1 MSPSIPAYLD
11 PASGSI
17 AWQVAISSILAI
29 AAACRLYW
37 QKLKSLLRL
46 GGGNE
51 SAKANE
57 VSHPGESE

>member
-1 MSPSIPAYLD
+1 MSLYIPAYLD

-37 QKLKSLLRL
+37 QKLKSLLHL
-46 GGGNE
+46 GGRNE
-51 SAKANE
+51 GAGGKEANDSVDE
-57 VSHPGESE
+57 A

>member
-17 AWQVAISSILAI
+17 AWQVAISSVLAV

-37 QKLKSLLRL
+37 QKLKSLLHLDGRDEAA
-46 GGGNE
+46 GENE
-51 SAKANE
+51 ANDSSDKA
-57 VSHPGESE
+57 

>member
-17 AWQVAISSILAI
+17 AWQVAISSILAV

-37 QKLKSLLRL
+37 QKLKSLFRRGDGDTVSTLR
-46 GGGNE
+46 
-51 SAKANE
+51 
-57 VSHPGESE
+57 GEGDRDA